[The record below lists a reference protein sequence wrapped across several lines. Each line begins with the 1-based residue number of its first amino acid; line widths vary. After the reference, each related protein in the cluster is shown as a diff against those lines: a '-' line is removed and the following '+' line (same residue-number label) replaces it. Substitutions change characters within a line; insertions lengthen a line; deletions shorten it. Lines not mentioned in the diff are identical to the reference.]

1 MQTIFSLVGKASLA
15 AVNTLLPWR
24 CEGCGV
30 MTQTRGVC
38 GNCFS
43 QLVLITQASC
53 VSCGL
58 PFLVSMADGAQCL
71 RCRQSPQVLKQL
83 KAVFVYNT
91 KSRLMVLR
99 FKHRRS
105 FALLPFFVHLLCQR
119 AQTMLKKI
127 DLIAPVPLHW
137 TRLLKRRF
145 NQSGLLA
152 DQLAKKTS
160 KPSVPALLKRVV
172 RTPSQ
177 GMLTLKERH
186 HNVKNAFAINKR
198 HKACV
203 QEKRVLLVDD
213 VCTTGAT
220 LNACAKTLLKQGAK
234 EVYGLTLARVPLE
247 AL

>member
-1 MQTIFSLVGKASLA
+1 MQTLFSLVGHASLA
-15 AVNTLLPWR
+15 AANALLPWR

-30 MTQTRGVC
+30 ITQTRGVC
-38 GNCFS
+38 GSCFS
-43 QLVLITQASC
+43 QLALITQESC

-58 PFLVSMADGAQCL
+58 PFEVSMAKRAQCL
-71 RCRQSPQVLKQL
+71 RCQKAPQLLKQL
-83 KAVFVYNT
+83 KAVFVYNA
-91 KSRLMVLR
+91 KSRLMILR
-99 FKHRRS
+99 FKHHRS

-160 KPSVPALLKRVV
+160 KPSAPALLKRVV

-186 HNVKNAFAINKR
+186 HNVKNAFAIHKR
-198 HKACV
+198 YKACV
-203 QEKRVLLVDD
+203 PEKRVLLVDD

-234 EVYGLTLARVPLE
+234 EVYGLTLARVPLKVF
-247 AL
+247 